1 MKDKAKAQGLTPD
14 DARKAWSDATTKAK
28 TVADAARDS
37 LQSNTQR

>member
-28 TVADAARDS
+28 TVARCGAR
-37 LQSNTQR
+37 LFAE